1 MIKKISMLAL
11 AITLVI
17 IAITGIKMHQKHTRT
32 EKLFVK
38 AKEMQQ
44 KADEAFKSGQ
54 NEQAK
59 LYLDSC
65 NYYLNL
71 IEKVSGSR

>member
-1 MIKKISMLAL
+1 MVIFVMAL
-11 AITLVI
+11 AIMGF
-17 IAITGIKMHQKHTRT
+17 TGYKIYQKHTRT
-32 EKLFVK
+32 EQFFVK

-54 NEQAK
+54 NGQAK

>member
-1 MIKKISMLAL
+1 MVVFVMAL
-11 AITLVI
+11 AIMGF
-17 IAITGIKMHQKHTRT
+17 TGYKIHQKHTRI

-44 KADEAFKSGQ
+44 KADEAG
-54 NEQAK
+54 QAK